1 MMSCGVVNDKLQSLY
16 GAHSFT
22 ISRTLT
28 GYLSPSLGLKFSDV
42 PGGLAAISKVPALSL
57 ENGEYFGKMHTRMT
71 YHDRQ

>member
-1 MMSCGVVNDKLQSLY
+1 MLCGVVNDKLQSLY

-22 ISRTLT
+22 ISRTLI

-57 ENGEYFGKMHTRMT
+57 ENGEYFGKMTKVTYIYMT
-71 YHDRQ
+71 